1 LGGLELTAAAWEE
14 LRPWP
19 WERGDVK
26 EKKKIRW
33 KQDPHELLL

>member
-14 LRPWP
+14 LPPWP
-19 WERGDVK
+19 WEREDVK